1 MYEINERKRSESI
14 VEASMKPAQIAALKK
29 AYEPMRGKRISS
41 ASANKL
47 DKLMNKFAKEKDLLI
62 QILKADIPFV
72 STKAA
77 TILLFKHGMEPS
89 EINKLKEEVE
99 LDEDMNALIFAL
111 WGGAAMV
118 VLPAL
123 MIYDIMLRNK
133 NSSLDDKVFKIVG
146 QLLSKFKKDKNYKPN
161 SAEIDASKKLE
172 KEVKSK
178 EPSIFKKAMSKLK
191 SIKSKKESVELDE
204 KTKWRRGDGRPRGAA
219 HIENERF
226 WDLPKS
232 SLEYIIK
239 DAGEAMRLNPTA
251 RKATTGRGN
260 WADQV
265 NDAHTVLGWRRKNGI
280 KEEVE
285 LGEAIP
291 KSTMYG
297 VVVKGKVI
305 AKGSKAVMSKLAKQ
319 KGGYVLNS
327 PAAKVGD
334 SIVSKDGIKT
344 LVKKEE
350 VDLDEDIASIISNPS
365 VVELMVKGPFLLA
378 LLAGVGGYLAE
389 PFKPAIKKIVDKL
402 KKNKNYKISDSEK
415 SDVKNAMS
423 KLAKDN
429 PSVLKKAVNI
439 LKKKSEQNEEVELDE
454 NVKFDNADF
463 MLGFLVPWAMNPTSK
478 YEPHLAN
485 YVKKLIPADNRQ
497 YAYKMI
503 AQVLVKLIQGGMSA
517 VQNFARQNKGAYDKM
532 DKNVK
537 KHLMK
542 GLKAEYTMGEEVEL
556 DEKKG
561 RRPSARADAMKAMR
575 RSGEFKDKDDDDIR
589 ATDADVKAA
598 SKNILMQMKSAADL
612 PKGGEI
618 EFLDKKKVKV
628 PQKVAQLFVQKY
640 MSLRRPADKAKFQ
653 EKAAKSYKDFVSAM
667 KEEVESEHTIL
678 DRIHNKI
685 QERKNV

>member
-29 AYEPMRGKRISS
+29 AYEPMRGKRISR
-41 ASANKL
+41 ASADKL

-99 LDEDMNALIFAL
+99 LDEAKIAKKVPAKD
-111 WGGAAMV
+111 GGYFV
-118 VLPAL
+118 VLHRDTKGMRGTQDKFL
-123 MIYDIMLRNK
+123 MRILNK
-133 NSSLDDKVFKIVG
+133 GKVKELGSHPSLDG
-146 QLLSKFKKDKNYKPN
+146 ALKFAKNQGII
-161 SAEIDASKKLE
+161 EE
-172 KEVKSK
+172 
-178 EPSIFKKAMSKLK
+178 
-191 SIKSKKESVELDE
+191 VELDE
-204 KTKWRRGDGRPRGAA
+204 KTKWKMGDGRPRGGS

-285 LGEAIP
+285 L
-291 KSTMYG
+291 
-297 VVVKGKVI
+297 
-305 AKGSKAVMSKLAKQ
+305 
-319 KGGYVLNS
+319 
-327 PAAKVGD
+327 
-334 SIVSKDGIKT
+334 
-344 LVKKEE
+344 
-350 VDLDEDIASIISNPS
+350 DEDIMPLIFGGGIIAGLLPVLYLSAKEFAGPSIGK
-365 VVELMVKGPFLLA
+365 L
-378 LLAGVGGYLAE
+378 
-389 PFKPAIKKIVDKL
+389 VDKL
-402 KKNKNYKISDSEK
+402 KKNKNYKMSDSEK
-415 SDVKNAMS
+415 SDVKGFVS
-423 KLAKDN
+423 K
-429 PSVLKKAVNI
+429 
-439 LKKKSEQNEEVELDE
+439 
-454 NVKFDNADF
+454 
-463 MLGFLVPWAMNPTSK
+463 
-478 YEPHLAN
+478 
-485 YVKKLIPADNRQ
+485 VKK
-497 YAYKMI
+497 
-503 AQVLVKLIQGGMSA
+503 
-517 VQNFARQNKGAYDKM
+517 DKPSLLQKVM
-532 DKNVK
+532 K
-537 KHLMK
+537 KFK
-542 GLKAEYTMGEEVEL
+542 EEVEL

-561 RRPSARADAMKAMR
+561 RSPSARADAMKAMR

-612 PKGGEI
+612 SKGGEI